1 MQAVGWSRNETQ
13 IRDRRLNQDMEVYT
27 MRKWKSAAAFLLACI
42 LAGSM
47 TGCGSKALS
56 SEAVADRYE
65 MTEEK
70 AFDNGW
76 GMEAPAAADASLEMA
91 EAEETSG
98 TAMNAQVGELDQS
111 AVAEE
116 GDKAAE
122 RKLIRN
128 MNLSLETTGFDD
140 LLQIIEQKVNELG
153 GYIQDSTIDGTPD
166 TGNRYSYLTVRI
178 PVDQLDAFE
187 ETIGNSARVLS
198 KNTNVQDVTLS
209 YSDLAAHISALRLE
223 QETLMDM
230 LAKAETVDTIIT
242 IQNELTNI
250 RYELE
255 SYESQM
261 KILENQIDYS
271 TVSMNIHE
279 VKTPTVQEKEGFLSR
294 VKHTFSNNLQDIGV
308 GIENFFVFFFG
319 NIVGIILFLAIAA
332 GCLFVIRFVFRLLLR
347 KGRKE
352 KKEKEEKEKEEK
364 EE

>member
-1 MQAVGWSRNETQ
+1 
-13 IRDRRLNQDMEVYT
+13 

-56 SEAVADRYE
+56 SEAVADQYE
-65 MTEEK
+65 MTEEYAIDK
-70 AFDNGW
+70 GW
-76 GMEAPAAADASLEMA
+76 GMEAPVAAADMSAETAVEA
-91 EAEETSG
+91 EAVSG
-98 TAMNAQVGELDQS
+98 TAMKNEVGELDQK
-111 AVAEE
+111 AVAKEDE
-116 GDKAAE
+116 VAE

-140 LLQIIEQKVNELG
+140 LLQVIEEKVNELG

-223 QETLMDM
+223 QETLMEM
-230 LAKAETVDTIIT
+230 LSKAETVDTIIT

-271 TVSMNIHE
+271 TVSINIHE
-279 VKTPTVQEKEGFLSR
+279 VKTPTVQEKEGFFSR
-294 VKHTFSNNLQDIGV
+294 VKHTFHNNLQNLGE
-308 GIENFFVFFFG
+308 GIENFFVFIFG
-319 NIVGIILFLAIAA
+319 NIIGIILFLAIAA
-332 GCLFVIRFVFRLLLR
+332 GFLYLIRFVIRFLFR
-347 KGRKE
+347 KSRKE
-352 KKEKEEKEKEEK
+352 KKEE
-364 EE
+364 

>member
-1 MQAVGWSRNETQ
+1 
-13 IRDRRLNQDMEVYT
+13 
-27 MRKWKSAAAFLLACI
+27 MRKWKSAVAFLLACI
-42 LAGSM
+42 LAGSI

-56 SEAVADRYE
+56 SEAVADQYE
-65 MTEEK
+65 MTEEYAIDK
-70 AFDNGW
+70 GW
-76 GMEAPAAADASLEMA
+76 GMEAPAAAADMSAETAVEA
-91 EAEETSG
+91 EAVSG
-98 TAMNAQVGELDQS
+98 TAMKNEVGELDQK
-111 AVAEE
+111 AVEKE
-116 GDKAAE
+116 DEVAE

-128 MNLSLETTGFDD
+128 MNLSLETTRFDD
-140 LLQIIEQKVNELG
+140 LLQVIEEKVNELG

-223 QETLMDM
+223 QETLMEM
-230 LAKAETVDTIIT
+230 LSKAETVDTIIT

-271 TVSMNIHE
+271 TVSINIHE

-294 VKHTFSNNLQDIGV
+294 VKHTFHNNLQNLGE
-308 GIENFFVFFFG
+308 GIEDFFVFIFG
-319 NIVGIILFLAIAA
+319 NIIGIILFLAIAA
-332 GCLFVIRFVFRLLLR
+332 GFLYLIRFVIRFLFR

-352 KKEKEEKEKEEK
+352 KKEE
-364 EE
+364 